1 MVLEPYR
8 AAFEYVEPEELE
20 EIAENDAEKEKARLA
35 KPEIPPHRYLFNCY
49 VYQYHLIQFAS
60 IVREMVRAL
69 FVSSPHQPLFTYL
82 LFLRGAM

>member
-1 MVLEPYR
+1 MILEPYR

-20 EIAENDAEKEKARLA
+20 EIAENDAEKARLA

-69 FVSSPHQPLFTYL
+69 LAPRHISF
-82 LFLRGAM
+82 